1 MLRQITE
8 KFLCGALRQ
17 TMEDDMWLTEI
28 VNLTHTK
35 ECKSMVD

>member
-28 VNLTHTK
+28 VKK